1 MCLSSLADAINAL
14 GRIQGVLD
22 AEVNKDEKIV
32 DYDMKD
38 AVVIDHAS
46 FTWDAA
52 PPVEDAVAKLEAK
65 LVAAQAKQDRG
76 GRKEKKEKAKKA
88 RKGDK
93 SGAAT
98 PLPAK
103 TPKKSGAVTPVAA
116 EVEVPKDIFKLNDIN
131 VRIPE
136 GSLTAI
142 VGAIGSGKSSLLQG
156 LMGEMRRT
164 AGSVKFNG
172 TTSLCAQTPWIQNA
186 TVRENILF
194 GQPWD
199 EDRYWAAV
207 KNASLE
213 PDLVLLEDGDG
224 TEIGEKGITLSG
236 GQKQRVNIARAIYF
250 DADIIALDDPLSAL
264 DAGVGKAIFHNAI
277 LGALHGK
284 TRILVTHALHFLPFV
299 DNIIVLDNGHIS
311 EVGSYK
317 DLVSR
322 PNGSFARLISEFGAV
337 DADEKEAGDEE
348 GAIEQDNENKAKPIP
363 RSEMVARKGGAI
375 SLMQTEERNEGSIAG
390 GTWSGYI
397 KAGRGFIMIPTLLFC
412 VSLAQVFTILT
423 SYWLLWWQQGHWGL
437 SNNLYMGIYACLGIG
452 SAIALFMMGFS
463 NSMFT
468 YFASV
473 RLHALAVQRVMFSPQ
488 AFFDTT
494 PLGRIMNRFSKDI
507 DTVDN
512 TLSDA
517 LRMAIST
524 CAQILGAIILL
535 AIISPWFLIA
545 VAVVLFLYWH
555 CAMYYRRSS
564 REFKRIDSI
573 LRSSLY
579 AHFSESLSGIST
591 IRAYGEG
598 KRFEEENVRR
608 MDIENRAYYLTI
620 ISELRR
626 PMHSRSDAEWGTIGG
641 KKKRSADIQ
650 TNGGSVFAST
660 SSALCSPLP
669 SLSLS
674 CSTTASVVP
683 SPVSVSRRWSQCS
696 SHLRGWCVSSPRS
709 RTTWSAPS
717 VSSTTPTSWSRR
729 RRRR

>member
-1 MCLSSLADAINAL
+1 MFPMCLSSMADALNAL
-14 GRIQGVLD
+14 GRIQLLLD
-22 AEVNKDEKIV
+22 AEVNTEEKII

-52 PPVEDAVAKLEAK
+52 PPVEEAVAKLEAK
-65 LVAAQAKQDRG
+65 LMAAQAKQDQ
-76 GRKEKKEKAKKA
+76 KKGKKDKT

-93 SGAAT
+93 SGATT
-98 PLPAK
+98 PVPSKKKNGAITPAR
-103 TPKKSGAVTPVAA
+103 SGAVTPARSGAVTPA
-116 EVEVPKDIFKLNDIN
+116 VEHEANPQDTIFKLEDIN
-131 VRIPE
+131 VRIPQ

-164 AGSVKFNG
+164 SGSVKFNG
-172 TTSLCAQTPWIQNA
+172 STSLCAQTPWIQNA

-194 GQPWD
+194 GQPWN
-199 EDRYWAAV
+199 EERYWAAV

-213 PDLVLLEDGDG
+213 QDLVLLEDGDA

-311 EVGSYK
+311 EVGTYK

-337 DADEKEAGDEE
+337 DAEEKEAGDEE
-348 GAIEQDNENKAKPIP
+348 EAIDEDNEAVLGSVP
-363 RSEMVARKGGAI
+363 RSEMVARKGGALT
-375 SLMQTEERNEGSIAG
+375 LMQTEERNEGSIDG
-390 GTWSGYI
+390 STWGGYI
-397 KAGRGFIMIPTLLFC
+397 KAGRGFIMIPVLLFC

-437 SNNLYMGIYACLGIG
+437 SNNTFMGIYAALGIG
-452 SAIALFMMGFS
+452 SAIAIFLMGFS

-473 RLHALAVQRVMFSPQ
+473 RLHALAVRRVMFSPQ
-488 AFFDTT
+488 SFFDTT
-494 PLGRIMNRFSKDI
+494 PLGRIMNRFSKDV

-591 IRAYGEG
+591 IRAYGEA
-598 KRFEEENVRR
+598 KRFEAENVKR
-608 MDIENRAYYLTI
+608 MDVENREYTFSSFFDVLKLMQCSGAYYLTI
-620 ISELRR
+620 IS
-626 PMHSRSDAEWGTIGG
+626 A
-641 KKKRSADIQ
+641 
-650 TNGGSVFAST
+650 
-660 SSALCSPLP
+660 
-669 SLSLS
+669 
-674 CSTTASVVP
+674 
-683 SPVSVSRRWSQCS
+683 
-696 SHLRGWCVSSPRS
+696 
-709 RTTWSAPS
+709 
-717 VSSTTPTSWSRR
+717 
-729 RRRR
+729 